1 MVIFSPQDFMM
12 KPDSPSYLFFQGCMI
27 GTIGLQSDY
36 SLPRGLRTHCWEPF
50 MFYTDLYTKDEVIV
64 QLEVWQE
71 STKVVAI
78 IESTRSI
85 FQEFVSKAV
94 QWVGGPH
101 YFNNSFPGPNLQP
114 RFQSKLKSQ
123 LTSSVAT
130 ASLNQGLKLSIFVV
144 QKATAPKNGVEFRQG
159 SIGTIRG
166 SLATPYD
173 VWRCRARHQV

>member
-1 MVIFSPQDFMM
+1 
-12 KPDSPSYLFFQGCMI
+12 
-27 GTIGLQSDY
+27 
-36 SLPRGLRTHCWEPF
+36 

-101 YFNNSFPGPNLQP
+101 YFNNSFPGPNL
-114 RFQSKLKSQ
+114 LKSQ
-123 LTSSVAT
+123 MTSSVAT
-130 ASLNQGLKLSIFVV
+130 ASLNQGLKLSIFDV
-144 QKATAPKNGVEFRQG
+144 QKATAPKSGVEFRQG

-173 VWRCRARHQV
+173 VWRRRARHQV